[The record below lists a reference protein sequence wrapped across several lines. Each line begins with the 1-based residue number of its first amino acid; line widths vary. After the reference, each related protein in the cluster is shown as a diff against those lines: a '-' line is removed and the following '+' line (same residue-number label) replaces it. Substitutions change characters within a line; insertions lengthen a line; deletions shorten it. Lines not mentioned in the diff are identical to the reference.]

1 MLSISNL
8 GLPCNNRL
16 VKCEAI
22 REPAGVKIVDGCL
35 QRVEQCLGEYSTLI
49 LQGWKVKPSFSL
61 PTPAEQ
67 PDNGYLGF
75 KKAKEIVDFDVVC
88 WAVTWERS

>member
-1 MLSISNL
+1 MLSTSDL

-16 VKCEAI
+16 VKCEATP
-22 REPAGVKIVDGCL
+22 EPADVKIVDGYL
-35 QRVEQCLGEYSTLI
+35 QKVGQ
-49 LQGWKVKPSFSL
+49 LQPFSL
-61 PTPAEQ
+61 PTPVQVAEQ

-88 WAVTWERS
+88 WAVANCT